1 MPLLLLAS
9 CAYTLVDYTVP
20 SLPDTYMTEPQA
32 RDLYCEVGYSYAEGF
47 TIDEA
52 KLRLHKAVREGK
64 AGAIVDLKYGTLS
77 LPGGY
82 AMDGKPLQTVYTAS
96 GVLITW
102 GPCR

>member
-47 TIDEA
+47 TIEEA
-52 KLRLHKAVREGK
+52 KLRLYRTVRDGK
-64 AGAIVDLKYGTLS
+64 AGAIVDLTYGVLA
-77 LPGGY
+77 LPTGY
-82 AMDGKPLQTVYTAS
+82 TRNGSPVQTVYTAS
-96 GVLITW
+96 GVLVTW

>member
-32 RDLYCEVGYSYAEGF
+32 RDLYCEVGYSYIAGVAGREG
-47 TIDEA
+47 EY
-52 KLRLHKAVREGK
+52 AVREVDDR
-64 AGAIVDLKYGTLS
+64 AGSPA
-77 LPGGY
+77 
-82 AMDGKPLQTVYTAS
+82 QTVYTAS
-96 GVLITW
+96 GVLVTW

>member
-47 TIDEA
+47 TIEEA
-52 KLRLHKAVREGK
+52 KLRLYKVCPNPHDNYKTYNPATE
-64 AGAIVDLKYGTLS
+64 
-77 LPGGY
+77 
-82 AMDGKPLQTVYTAS
+82 
-96 GVLITW
+96 
-102 GPCR
+102 